1 MHSDIVEEAQ
11 RLTAAANDASVPMR
25 LVGGLAIR
33 LHARNGLPAVL
44 ERPYRD
50 IDLVTTGKAS
60 RRTVK
65 LLEELGY
72 TPNERFNSM
81 NAGRRAVVYDLEHER
96 QVDVFV
102 GEFRMCHKIDLA
114 KRLELDT
121 QTVPLAELLLTKLQI
136 VELNRK
142 DLVDIAALLYDH
154 EVGDHDDD
162 TVNAVHIAKLLASD
176 WGLWRTS
183 QGTVATSEQ
192 HLAELNL
199 DPSGE
204 RLVRERL
211 QRLWQRVEAEPKSLR
226 WRSRAKIGERSRWYE
241 EPEEVD
247 HDRTGQR
254 L

>member
-1 MHSDIVEEAQ
+1 MHSDIVEEAR
-11 RLTAAANDASVPMR
+11 RLTAAADDASVPMR

-33 LHARNGLPAVL
+33 LHTRNGLPAVL
-44 ERPYRD
+44 ERPYQD

-72 TPNERFNSM
+72 TPNERFNTM

-142 DLVDIAALLYDH
+142 DLVDIAGLLYEHD
-154 EVGDHDDD
+154 VGDHDDD

-183 QGTVATSEQ
+183 QGTVAASQQ

-199 DPSGE
+199 DPADE

-211 QRLWQRVEAEPKSLR
+211 ERLWLRVEAEPKSLR
-226 WRSRAKIGERSRWYE
+226 WRSRAKIGERSRWYD